1 MQKLTLIFFITC
13 LILIS
18 SYNLSYANNLV
29 ISGTTITARD
39 AVNSLLTVQ
48 FDISWNNSWKNTRNH
63 DAAWVFFKVYNVTD
77 DEYKHIFLKTTSATK
92 SGGSVSKFYVDPS
105 GFDAGTGTDLEILV
119 PGGNSGCF
127 IRRVDPGSGT
137 VDTENVEVVLRYDAL
152 GIDTLDTIQIHPYGI
167 EMVNIPEGAYHLGD
181 NGSSIGSIKGLANE
195 NSTSCNDNT
204 QVNLEDK
211 YFTATDRTCTC
222 LMIQTYYNNN
232 SNVNSL
238 CYNVD
243 ICPSEGIPLCAAGNF
258 YWASSSATAYYSYY
272 MMKYEMSQGQY
283 RDFLNTLTREQQI
296 TRVRTDISGTSVP
309 AADYVMCNN
318 AAVQYGQGIKVT
330 SVGGDAVTPATFICD
345 LDDNGAELA
354 TTADAGGRWRAMNYL
369 KWQDLCAYLDWACLR
384 PMNEFEYEKACRGTE
399 EPVNSE
405 YAWGT
410 NTLTQAQ
417 GPVVNAGRY
426 NETATTTIGQGLV
439 NYNSVGTDTN
449 VPLRVGFAATGSTNR
464 SGAAASYYGV
474 MNLSDNV
481 REMVAP
487 IDYLA
492 SAMLDHDSQGDGTL
506 VLDNYAHIGKT
517 SNTNLLNEI
526 CNSNWNYVGL
536 SSDCGNMAPGDEGVF
551 YNITPNMNKYAFVNT
566 PCSQITFGDCR
577 SSCNSFQSN
586 CLGLW
591 NNTWPGVT
599 LQWNFYLYANI
610 YDNNVAQSSSC
621 CVWFGF
627 ANFDGSYTCAYIADQ
642 VDETPA
648 WYVDKINCRPCELM
662 GQGVAR
668 DQRYPFI
675 YADTLDGAETEL
687 RVYSFYAELV
697 GSTQAGD
704 ATGANWPGT
713 LLDCYDGVNCDGIA
727 RSKGASFSDGSGKT
741 VSFRDSGD
749 LGSTGTYRHGGR
761 GVRGFK
767 GALIET

>member
-1 MQKLTLIFFITC
+1 MQKLICIFFITC

-18 SYNLSYANNLV
+18 SYSLSYANNLV

-39 AVNSLLTVQ
+39 ATNSLITLQ
-48 FDISWNNSWKNTRNH
+48 FDISWDNSWKNTRNH
-63 DAAWVFFKVYNVTD
+63 DAVWVFFKVYNVTD

-92 SGGSVSKFYVDPS
+92 SGGSASKFYVDPS

-181 NGSSIGSIKGLANE
+181 NGSSVCSIRSLANE
-195 NSTSCNDNT
+195 NSTSCEDST
-204 QVNLEDK
+204 QVNLEEK
-211 YFTATDRTCTC
+211 YFTDTGRRCTG
-222 LMIQTYYNNN
+222 LVFHTFYNNN
-232 SNVNSL
+232 YNINSL
-238 CYNVD
+238 CYNLNIDPVG
-243 ICPSEGIPLCAAGNF
+243 CSGLCIDEAFDGSVN
-258 YWASSSATAYYSYY
+258 SATAYYSYY

-309 AADYVMCNN
+309 AADYVMCAN

-330 SVGGDAVTPATFICD
+330 SVEGDAVSPATFICD

-369 KWQDLCAYLDWACLR
+369 KWQDLCAYLDWASLR
-384 PMNEFEYEKACRGTE
+384 PMNDFEYEKACRGTE
-399 EPVNSE
+399 EPVSGE

-426 NETATTTIGQGLV
+426 NETATTTTGQGLA
-439 NYNSVGTDTN
+439 NFNSGGTDTN

-492 SAMLDHDSQGDGTL
+492 SRNLLHDSQGDGTL
-506 VLDNYAHIGKT
+506 VLDNYANIGKT
-517 SNTNLLNEI
+517 YNTNYFCLSVN
-526 CNSNWNYVGL
+526 NDWNYVGF
-536 SSDCGNMAPGDEGVF
+536 SNCVNMAPGDEGVY
-551 YNITPNMNKYAFVNT
+551 YNDTPNVNKYAYTTNNDAPLVFSDSG
-566 PCSQITFGDCR
+566 P
-577 SSCNSFQSN
+577 SCCNQLSSN
-586 CLGLW
+586 CFFLW
-591 NNTWPGVT
+591 ENTWPNVN
-599 LQWNFYLYANI
+599 LLWNFCIYANV
-610 YDNNVAQSSSC
+610 YDNNDSASTSVCISY
-621 CVWFGF
+621 GF
-627 ANFDGSYTCAYIADQ
+627 SRSDGCYDCEYSDSQ
-642 VDETPA
+642 VDETPQ
-648 WYVDKINCRPCELM
+648 WYGFCMGASPCDLLASAPARHLFL
-662 GQGVAR
+662 QAR
-668 DQRYPFI
+668 DI
-675 YADTLDGAETEL
+675 SDAETEL

-697 GSTQAGD
+697 GSVQAGD
-704 ATGANWPGT
+704 AVQGGWPGRSIPWNS
-713 LLDCYDGVNCDGIA
+713 GVNCDGIA
-727 RSKGASFSDGSGKT
+727 RSKGASFADGAGKT
-741 VSFRDSGD
+741 SSIIDPT
-749 LGSTGTYRHGGR
+749 LGGTGTYRHGGR

-767 GALIET
+767 GTLIES